1 MTYVSKSIDNRTA
14 KGILKDFMDGRM
26 SYQALMLKYELPIRD
41 IKFHLS
47 TQLDIPQNSLISYR
61 SLNKIALTS
70 KGKIKS
76 KVIGIVVDILA
87 FRLHQLISDEEMP
100 KKTFREIGNDHG
112 VTKQRVEQIQAQVVE
127 HLEVK
132 LERNLG

>member
-112 VTKQRVEQIQAQVVE
+112 VSKQRVEQIQAQVVE

>member
-1 MTYVSKSIDNRTA
+1 MSYVSKSIDNRTA
-14 KGILKDFMDGRM
+14 KGILKDFMDRRM

-76 KVIGIVVDILA
+76 KVIGIVVDVLA

-100 KKTFREIGNDHG
+100 KKTFQEIGNDHG